1 MEPQE
6 YYQQGQ
12 IDHDRGMPMSSNPY
26 AWGTVEQA
34 SWARGW
40 KHAETKK
47 REARRAAYQATM
59 ASDDDDDIPF

>member
-6 YYQQGQ
+6 YYHQGQ
-12 IDHDRGMPMSSNPY
+12 IDHDRGMPISSNPY

-40 KHAETKK
+40 KAAKEAKRKK
-47 REARRAAYQATM
+47 FSPQDR
-59 ASDDDDDIPF
+59 DDDEEVPF